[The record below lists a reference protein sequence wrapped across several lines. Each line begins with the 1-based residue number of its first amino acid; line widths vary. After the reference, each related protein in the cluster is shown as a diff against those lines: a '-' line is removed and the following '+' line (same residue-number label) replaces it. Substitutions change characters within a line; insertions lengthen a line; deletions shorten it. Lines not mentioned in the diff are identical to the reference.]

1 MNDHEISAHQDHITS
16 HIVGDFINLVD
27 EKGTFFSALNGR
39 DDFNS
44 DSESNI

>member
-1 MNDHEISAHQDHITS
+1 MAPCKPKFCSCPHFL
-16 HIVGDFINLVD
+16 VGDFVNLVD

-44 DSESNI
+44 DSESNVR